1 MAGQGYEPQNCKT
14 WIEGQFHFTY
24 EVDKGGGGICDSRD
38 SVINATQRQG
48 SAYLDNT
55 YLIMTFGV
63 CPGIM
68 NTGAP
73 EVRYNC
79 LGSWFDQRGN
89 TWAALVDSGE
99 QVKRFRYRCIVRYYS
114 VFVPAF
120 MFALHTV
127 QLRFIRKFFSFL
139 IGFWLL
145 LRTLATTSCR
155 LLSSFEWACRVW
167 RRAMSSPT
175 TTTRHTVWCSSR

>member
-1 MAGQGYEPQNCKT
+1 MELEQSSKCSHSQCSSVCSCGAGQGYEPQNCKT

-38 SVINATQRQG
+38 SVVNATQRQG

-99 QVKRFRYRCIVRYYS
+99 QVKRFRYRCIVRT
-114 VFVPAF
+114 
-120 MFALHTV
+120 ALSSISISLSLSSHPTAA
-127 QLRFIRKFFSFL
+127 S
-139 IGFWLL
+139 
-145 LRTLATTSCR
+145 S
-155 LLSSFEWACRVW
+155 LLSSSLSHSPSSLHSML
-167 RRAMSSPT
+167 RA
-175 TTTRHTVWCSSR
+175 RLVFAL